1 MQHRD
6 PVTELRPVRP
16 LKLSGLSIVL
26 PCFDEQDNV
35 ATAVREATAAAEL
48 VADAHEVIVVDDGS
62 SDGTLDAALAEA
74 VLDPR
79 VQVVVHE
86 HNRGYGAALRSGMGA
101 ARYEWVFLTDADLQF
116 DLRDLR
122 LFVPLTASHDLLMGF
137 RMRRRDPWHRRVNAR
152 AWNWLVRQ
160 TLHVPVGDVDC
171 AFKLIRRDVVE
182 RLTLT
187 SDGATISPE
196 LVAKAD
202 HAGARICELGVHH
215 RPRVAGRQSGA
226 NPRVVARAMRELREL
241 HGELART
248 PAPAPAPVAAPQT
261 RPVRT

>member
-1 MQHRD
+1 MQRQD
-6 PVTELRPVRP
+6 SVPDLRR
-16 LKLSGLSIVL
+16 LGGSRLSGLSIVL

-62 SDGTLDAALAEA
+62 SDRTLDAALAEA

-122 LFVPLTASHDLLMGF
+122 LFVPLTASHDLVMGF
-137 RMRRRDPWHRRVNAR
+137 RMRRRDPWPRRLNAR
-152 AWNWLVRQ
+152 AWNWLVRR
-160 TLHVPVGDVDC
+160 TLDVPVGDVDC
-171 AFKLIRRDVVE
+171 AFKLIRRDLLE
-182 RLTLT
+182 QLTLV

-226 NPRVVARAMRELREL
+226 DPRVVVRAMRELREL
-241 HGELART
+241 HGELERT
-248 PAPAPAPVAAPQT
+248 PAPAPAPVAARR

>member
-1 MQHRD
+1 MQHPDRV
-6 PVTELRPVRP
+6 PELRRLRP
-16 LKLSGLSIVL
+16 ARLSGLSIVL
-26 PCFDEQDNV
+26 PCFNEQDNV

-48 VADAHEVIVVDDGS
+48 VADVHEVIVIDDGS
-62 SDGTLDAALAEA
+62 SDGTLDAALGEA

-86 HNRGYGAALRSGMGA
+86 SNRGYGAALRSGIGA

-122 LFVPLTASHDLLMGF
+122 LFLPLSESHDLLMGF
-137 RMRRRDPWHRRVNAR
+137 RMQRQDPWHRRVNAH

-160 TLHVPVGDVDC
+160 TLRVPVGDVDC
-171 AFKLIRRDVVE
+171 AFKLIRRDVLEHV
-182 RLTLT
+182 TLG

-196 LVAKAD
+196 LIAKAD

-226 NPRVVARAMRELREL
+226 DLRVVARAMRELREL

-248 PAPAPAPVAAPQT
+248 PAPAPAPVATPQT

>member
-1 MQHRD
+1 
-6 PVTELRPVRP
+6 
-16 LKLSGLSIVL
+16 
-26 PCFDEQDNV
+26 
-35 ATAVREATAAAEL
+35 
-48 VADAHEVIVVDDGS
+48 
-62 SDGTLDAALAEA
+62 
-74 VLDPR
+74 
-79 VQVVVHE
+79 
-86 HNRGYGAALRSGMGA
+86 
-101 ARYEWVFLTDADLQF
+101 
-116 DLRDLR
+116 
-122 LFVPLTASHDLLMGF
+122 
-137 RMRRRDPWHRRVNAR
+137 
-152 AWNWLVRQ
+152 VRQ

-171 AFKLIRRDVVE
+171 AFKLIRRDVLE